1 MDNTTTIIICITII
15 ISISIIIGKIKS
27 YFYTRDE
34 KILAMQ
40 RATERELD
48 EGKKKLEKME
58 QDARKD
64 IEKKERDMVAQ
75 ITYNFSTQ
83 ERQLRERE
91 KYCQNIEKVC
101 QESKQTYPWL
111 SNFIAEMDFAR
122 YQALA
127 DHLEHKLRP
136 AYTAAFKVREIAQEK
151 RALTKY
157 VKELEHQL
165 YYYETVFPWLEEF
178 KDADPKEVWDTIQNT
193 KDEDRT
199 RYDQYKDW
207 LSPSEYAT
215 LDETAKLQLALDRY
229 KKREKGN
236 WQIGI
241 EYERYIGYLYEREG
255 YSVQYSGALLG
266 YEDMGRDLIATKDGE
281 VFIIQCKRWAQEKII
296 HEKHIF
302 QLYGSVVHYL
312 LKNLVP
318 AKGVFITTTRLS
330 IVAKQCAEYLKIEVR
345 ERQPI
350 GDYPMIKCN
359 ISREGEKIFHLPFDQ
374 QYDTVKIEPE
384 KGERYVL
391 TVEEAEK
398 AGFRHAYRW
407 HGE

>member
-122 YQALA
+122 DQALA